1 MYDIIKKK
9 RDGHELSEEEIKFFV
24 EGYTAG
30 EIPDYQASALCMAIY
45 FNGMTDR
52 ETSDL
57 TFAVRDSGDKLDFS
71 AIDGIRVDKH
81 STGDPA
87 IIKSLAEITP
97 CFFHASKSVEGA

>member
-1 MYDIIKKK
+1 MRMYDIIKKK

-57 TFAVRDSGDKLDFS
+57 TAKNWCRSACAVWSC
-71 AIDGIRVDKH
+71 A
-81 STGDPA
+81 
-87 IIKSLAEITP
+87 
-97 CFFHASKSVEGA
+97 